1 MASKLADIYT
11 ELRVKHRDVVMSQ
24 YDMKNGAEFT
34 IDKESLIVKKKNYP
48 EKFARHFI
56 KKLREITKGDGL

>member
-1 MASKLADIYT
+1 
-11 ELRVKHRDVVMSQ
+11 
-24 YDMKNGAEFT
+24 MKNGAEFT
-34 IDKESLIVKKKNYP
+34 IDKDSLIVKKKNYP